1 LSEFCVAEP
10 PFKPEPATSSS
21 GSVNGPENGHPTT
34 VSSQRPFLRRLI
46 WIALSLLLGLLLV
59 GAIAPF
65 VNASEFSEPIR
76 RALEAWLGRRV
87 AFQAVHF
94 TLFSG
99 PGFTLENVLIYEDPR
114 YGVEPFAYVPSLDA
128 RVRWDKLLTGKI
140 RFSSLRLEEPSLN
153 FVRQTDGTWNVVDLL
168 HRLEAAN
175 LPTLNLFPAFEVS
188 DGRID
193 FRLGTRKTTFYMED
207 SDLSIFPDRSGDLS
221 IQFSGWPART
231 DRAGMGFGH
240 LRGTAH
246 WHARPHSGQQSQLNA
261 DLTLD
266 PSNLSELTTLF
277 EGHDAGIHGTVSSHM
292 HIEGPAN
299 ALQIS
304 GDLQLE
310 DVHRWDLLASNSPDW
325 HIRYT
330 GRLDLAAHH
339 LEMQAPADGSRGE
352 NVPLQLSMKVDHLL
366 GLPEV
371 SLDALLNGLPANRAL
386 PVLRRMGMPLPQT
399 FALSGVL
406 SGTVSYATGKGLSG
420 AIVMQHV
427 SASVSDEPRFQ
438 TEMALATI
446 SSGHFHVEPALIQQ
460 AGGGTLEAGGDYD
473 FSTGSVTASFKV
485 DQFSAAHLK
494 RTFADW
500 FGSPAALAALE
511 DGKLTGELVYQQ
523 AGAERSITQEPSWS
537 GSLQMAGAIVKLPVL
552 AQPLRACRGRLSF
565 DAHQFSLTHFSG
577 RMGATV
583 VNASYRYNENAELP
597 EQLRMEMD
605 AADLD
610 DIQAALAPVLR
621 PSGLLARL
629 RFTKRHVPSWLAT
642 RSLEADV
649 AIRRFSVQGAELG
662 PLHSHLIWKATQVRF
677 TSIQLRLANGFVD
690 GLGAVDLA
698 TDTPR
703 YQLSLNAQD
712 LPWKGGLLNAVGEVT
727 TSGFGAAVLA
737 NLRASGSFSA
747 ENIRFSADDFFE
759 TMEGKFAL
767 SLADSRPD
775 LRLSSVAAANGADIW
790 TGEASVE
797 EDGKLVLHL
806 VRDSD
811 QRRIVSAL
819 DFPDSYNR

>member
-1 LSEFCVAEP
+1 MVMA
-10 PFKPEPATSSS
+10 
-21 GSVNGPENGHPTT
+21 
-34 VSSQRPFLRRLI
+34 I
-46 WIALSLLLGLLLV
+46 SLLLGLLLV

-65 VNASEFSEPIR
+65 INAAEFSEPIR

-87 AFQAVHF
+87 VFQAVHF

-99 PGFTLENVLIYEDPR
+99 PGFSLENVLIYEDPR

-128 RVRWDKLLTGKI
+128 RVRWDMLLTGKI

-153 FVRQTDGTWNVVDLL
+153 FVKQTDGTWNVVDLL
-168 HRLEAAN
+168 HRLEASN
-175 LPTLNLFPAFEVS
+175 LPVLNLFPTFEVS

-246 WHARPHSGQQSQLNA
+246 WHARPRSGQQSQLNA

-277 EGHDAGIHGTVSSHM
+277 EGYDAGIHGTVGSHM
-292 HIEGPAN
+292 HIEGPVN

-325 HIRYT
+325 HIHYT
-330 GRLDLAAHH
+330 GHLDLATQH
-339 LEMQAPADGSRGE
+339 LEMQAPADAAALRNE
-352 NVPLQLSMKVDHLL
+352 DVPLRLFMRVDHLL

-371 SLDALLNGLPANRAL
+371 SLEASLHELPAERAL
-386 PVLRRMGMPLPQT
+386 PVIRRMGMPLPQT
-399 FALSGVL
+399 FALKGAL

-420 AIVMQHV
+420 AIVLQHV
-427 SASVSDEPRFQ
+427 RAAVSDEPSFQ
-438 TEMALATI
+438 AEIALATI
-446 SSGHFHVEPALIQQ
+446 STDHFHLEPAMIQQ

-473 FSTGSVTASFKV
+473 FSSGSLTASFKV
-485 DQFSAAHLK
+485 DQFSAASLK
-494 RTFADW
+494 RTVADW
-500 FGSPAALAALE
+500 FGSPAALAAIE
-511 DGKLTGELVYQQ
+511 DGKLTGELQYEQ

-537 GSLQMAGAIVKLPVL
+537 GNLQIVGATMRVPVL
-552 AQPLRACRGRLSF
+552 AQALRACRGRLSF
-565 DAHQFSLTHFSG
+565 DARQFTLTHFSG
-577 RMGATV
+577 RIGGTAV
-583 VNASYRYNENAELP
+583 HASYRYKEDAERP

-610 DIQAALAPVLR
+610 DIQAALAPALR
-621 PSGLLARL
+621 PAGLLSRL
-629 RFTKRHVPSWLAT
+629 PFTKRRVPSWLSG
-642 RSLEADV
+642 RNLEGD
-649 AIRRFSVQGAELG
+649 ITIKHFSVHGSELG
-662 PLHSHLIWKATQVRF
+662 ALHSRAIWKATKVQF
-677 TSIQLRLANGFVD
+677 PSIQLNLVNGFV
-690 GLGAVDLA
+690 GGEGMVDLA
-698 TDTPR
+698 RDTPR
-703 YQLSLNAQD
+703 YQFSLHAQD
-712 LPWKGGLLNAVGEVT
+712 LPWKGGLLSADGEVT
-727 TSGFGAAVLA
+727 SSGFGAAVLA
-737 NLRASGSFSA
+737 NLRAQGSFSA
-747 ENIRFSADDFFE
+747 ENVRLSADDFFE
-759 TMEGKFAL
+759 TVEGRFTF
-767 SLADSRPD
+767 SLGDAHPD
-775 LRLSSVAAANGADIW
+775 LRVTSIAAANGNEMWA
-790 TGEASVE
+790 GKASIE

-811 QRRIVSAL
+811 QRRIVSEL
-819 DFPDSYNR
+819 DFADSYNR